1 MKSLVRHLCLV
12 NLNLFNL
19 WSCDNH
25 ISFTYKWRVLAYL
38 SGLVLLSGPRI
49 LRFLIRMFWK
59 MFPQRSVAQSCP
71 TLCDPMDCSPP
82 GSSVLGIL
90 QARLLEGVSTS
101 GCRGSSRPRDRT
113 HVSCVS
119 VLYHYR
125 HQGSP
130 QKMLVTSEYL
140 VAPVLWQGANSESAL
155 CTADD
160 ARVFLFLTP
169 SGVWRVSQQPQGL
182 IQLWLHPRV
191 LCQTGFI
198 SFLNWLW
205 IA

>member
-19 WSCDNH
+19 WSCDIH

-59 MFPQRSVAQSCP
+59 MFPQRAVAQSCP

-90 QARLLEGVSTS
+90 QARLLEGFPLPAPGDLPDPGIEPTSPASPFFTTTATKEALRRCWSHPSTWW
-101 GCRGSSRPRDRT
+101 P
-113 HVSCVS
+113 
-119 VLYHYR
+119 
-125 HQGSP
+125 
-130 QKMLVTSEYL
+130 
-140 VAPVLWQGANSESAL
+140 PVLWQGVNSESAL